1 MRTTELTRSHRRRL
15 TRYAHVL
22 ARSGRY
28 ENAVAVLEELRSHK
42 DFDPASHENSTFRA
56 ALGAICKFARSKYTP
71 AGAQA
76 RPSPGARRS
85 GFGAAVRN
93 GALSAVDGRP

>member
-1 MRTTELTRSHRRRL
+1 VRTIELTRSHRRRL

-28 ENAVAVLEELRSHK
+28 ENAVAIIEELRSHK

-93 GALSAVDGRP
+93 GPLPALDGRP